1 MFTPSNLHSVSKY
14 QDGAFLCLVT
24 LTPKNGDAAIVDAPY
39 VARVGD
45 SAPVNTW
52 ILEQIATMQG
62 IPDFAE
68 PVKTL
73 EQMAKELEVGI
84 QAHLNATAKAAGYDN
99 IFTACTYADE
109 PAVAKFQT
117 EGAALRAWRSNV
129 WAYCYTVLTAVQA
142 KTRTVPTLAEL
153 IAELPTAPK

>member
-1 MFTPSNLHSVSKY
+1 MSKIY
-14 QDGAFLCLVT
+14 M
-24 LTPKNGDAAIVDAPY
+24 IVD
-39 VARVGD
+39 VATGKVVNATRWDGISAWEPQEGHIALEPTDPNCGVGWD
-45 SAPVNTW
+45 YANGVFSEPV
-52 ILEQIATMQG
+52 
-62 IPDFAE
+62 P

-73 EQMAKELEVGI
+73 EQTAKEFEAGV

-99 IFTACTYADE
+99 IYTACTYADE

>member
-1 MFTPSNLHSVSKY
+1 MTTKY
-14 QDGAFLCLVT
+14 M
-24 LTPKNGDAAIVDAPY
+24 IVN
-39 VARVGD
+39 VATGEVINSTQLSGQ
-45 SAPVNTW
+45 NTW
-52 ILEQIATMQG
+52 SPPAGHIAVEPTDPNTG
-62 IPDFAE
+62 IGWTYANGVFSEPVP

-73 EQMAKELEVGI
+73 EQTAKEFEVGV

-99 IFTACTYADE
+99 IYTACTYADE

-129 WAYCYTVLTAVQA
+129 WAYCYTALTAVQA